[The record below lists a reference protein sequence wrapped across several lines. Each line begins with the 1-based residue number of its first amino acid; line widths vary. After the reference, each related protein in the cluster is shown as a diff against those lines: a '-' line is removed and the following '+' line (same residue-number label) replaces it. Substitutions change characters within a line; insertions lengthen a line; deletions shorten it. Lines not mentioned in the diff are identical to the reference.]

1 MPSSHVPTPSAPTL
15 HGFPPIL
22 GKAPRVLVLG
32 SMPGAASLAARAYY
46 AHPRNLF
53 WPFMADC
60 LGFAPSLPYPLRARR
75 LVDSGIAVWDV
86 LARCEREGSL
96 DSAIRD
102 ETAAANDFD
111 ALFAAHPGIGSV
123 LFNGAKA
130 EASYRRL
137 VLPGRAGDG
146 RRLLRLPSTS
156 PANASQRVEAK
167 REAWRRALQEAGVA
181 VTAGAGDPPPT
192 SA

>member
-1 MPSSHVPTPSAPTL
+1 MPASRTPPATGPTL
-15 HGFPPIL
+15 HGFPPL
-22 GKAPRVLVLG
+22 VGKAPRVLVLG
-32 SMPGAASLAARAYY
+32 SMPGAASLAAGAYY

-60 LGFAPSLPYPLRARR
+60 LGFPPSLPYALRARR
-75 LVDSGIAVWDV
+75 LADAGVAVWDV
-86 LARCEREGSL
+86 LAQCEREGSL

-102 ETAAANDFD
+102 DTAAANDFD
-111 ALFAAHPGIGSV
+111 AFFDAHPGIGSV

-137 VLPGRAGDG
+137 VLPRRAGDG
-146 RRLLRLPSTS
+146 HRLLRLPSTS
-156 PANASQRVEAK
+156 PANASQAVDAK
-167 REAWRRALQEAGVA
+167 REAWRQALRDAGVA
-181 VTAGAGDPPPT
+181 LAARAGDPPST

>member
-1 MPSSHVPTPSAPTL
+1 MPSSPAPPAAGPTL
-15 HGFPPIL
+15 HGFPPIA

-53 WPFMADC
+53 WPFMADFF
-60 LGFAPSLPYPLRARR
+60 GFSTSLPYPLRVRR
-75 LVDSGIAVWDV
+75 LVESGVAVWDV
-86 LARCEREGSL
+86 LAQCERAGSL

-102 ETAAANDFD
+102 ETAAANDFEAFFD
-111 ALFAAHPGIGSV
+111 AHPGIGSV

-137 VLPGRAGDG
+137 VPG
-146 RRLLRLPSTS
+146 RRLDDGRLLQRLPSTS
-156 PANASQRVEAK
+156 PANASQAVDAK

-181 VTAGAGDPPPT
+181 VVRRAGDPAPT
-192 SA
+192 